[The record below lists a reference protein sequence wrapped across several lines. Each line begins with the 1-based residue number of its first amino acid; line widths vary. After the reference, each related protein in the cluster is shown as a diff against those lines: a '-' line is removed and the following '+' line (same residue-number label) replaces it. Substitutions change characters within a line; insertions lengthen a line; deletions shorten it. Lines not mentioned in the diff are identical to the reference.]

1 MEIEVRID
9 PNCKT
14 PKIVITAPQMTDEIT
29 LLVQSLSQAY
39 PQIIAGFSQDEVT
52 LLEPNDI
59 LRIYAA
65 DQKVYAQTAAQ
76 EYTLRL
82 RLYELEER
90 LDKRFFVRISHS
102 EIINLKKI
110 HRLDLSASGTICV
123 ELDDHT
129 ITYVSR
135 RYVSQI
141 KQALG
146 I

>member
-9 PNCKT
+9 PTCQT
-14 PKIVITAPQMTDEIT
+14 PKIVITTDKMTDEIN
-29 LLVQSLSQAY
+29 LLVQSLGQAY
-39 PQIIAGFSQDEVT
+39 PQVIAGFSQEEVT

-65 DQKVYAQTAAQ
+65 NQKVYAQTDEQA
-76 EYTLRL
+76 YTLRL

-123 ELDDHT
+123 ELTDQT
-129 ITYVSR
+129 TTYVSR
-135 RYVSQI
+135 RYVTKI